1 MQIFLNDV
9 HLEPSKDSTDV
20 TKELASNLET
30 MGLYEYAVKF
40 YLMIGNVANHNDVS
54 NSFASFHLSPTY
66 VWKGWFWDWDRGRN
80 IFIFQLK
87 YHIFYWRPSMMRSGL
102 DLVIASKSL
111 REQ

>member
-1 MQIFLNDV
+1 MPCIKSLFFQTHFKVVLVLLLSSSCCIISVQIFLNDV

-66 VWKGWFWDWDRGRN
+66 EWKG
-80 IFIFQLK
+80 
-87 YHIFYWRPSMMRSGL
+87 
-102 DLVIASKSL
+102 
-111 REQ
+111 